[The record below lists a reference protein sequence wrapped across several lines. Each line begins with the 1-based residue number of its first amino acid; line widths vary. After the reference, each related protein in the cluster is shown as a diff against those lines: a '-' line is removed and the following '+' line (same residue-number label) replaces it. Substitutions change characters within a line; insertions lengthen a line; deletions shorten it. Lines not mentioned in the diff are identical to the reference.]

1 MDIAINDEKVC
12 EIKLLIQNKK
22 NSLENHFNE
31 LKKTQKDNIF
41 LADVVEDYIKYF
53 SQMKKQK
60 EDQYEA
66 LRKITD
72 YIDNINK
79 TSDVTEHLLRES
91 KHDQQEILK
100 RMDLIK
106 SKIESITTIIE
117 A

>member
-1 MDIAINDEKVC
+1 MDIALDDEKIC

-22 NSLENHFNE
+22 NSLENNFNE

-41 LADVVEDYIKYF
+41 LADVVDDYIKYF
-53 SQMKKQK
+53 SLMKKQK

-72 YIDNINK
+72 YIDNITK
-79 TSDVTEHLLRES
+79 TSNITEHLLRES

-100 RMDLIK
+100 RMKLIK
-106 SKIESITTIIE
+106 SKIDSITTIME
-117 A
+117 S

>member
-1 MDIAINDEKVC
+1 MDIALDDEKVC
-12 EIKLLIQNKK
+12 KIKLLIQNKK

-41 LADVVEDYIKYF
+41 LADVVNDYIKYF

-60 EDQYEA
+60 EDQHEA

-79 TSDVTEHLLRES
+79 TSNITEHLLRES
-91 KHDQQEILK
+91 KHDQLEILK
-100 RMDLIK
+100 RMKLIK
-106 SKIESITTIIE
+106 SKIDSITTIME
-117 A
+117 S